1 MLSYNNMKISDFL
14 NADLL
19 ELDLSASDTESCIKK
34 LVDILERSSLI
45 KSPEEVYRKLIER
58 EKVMSTGI
66 GMEVAIPH
74 ARCPSLSR
82 TIVTMAISN
91 RGIEFKAI
99 DGKPVK
105 VIFLIVGPPE
115 AASLHV
121 KLLAQIARMIKSKDF
136 AETIL
141 QAKTGAEIV
150 EIIQRKEMEETK
162 ENGVE

>member
-19 ELDLSASDTESCIKK
+19 ELDLSASDTENCIKK
-34 LVDILERSSLI
+34 LVDILERNSLI

>member
-1 MLSYNNMKISDFL
+1 MKISDFL
-14 NADLL
+14 NADMLD
-19 ELDLSASDTESCIKK
+19 LDLSASDTESCLRK
-34 LVDILERSSLI
+34 LVDILEQDNLI
-45 KSPEEVYRKLIER
+45 RSPEEVFQKLLER

-82 TIVTMAISN
+82 TIVTIAVSSK
-91 RGIEFKAI
+91 GIEFKAI

-105 VIFLIVGPPE
+105 IIFLIVGPPE

-136 AETIL
+136 TEELL
-141 QAKTGAEIV
+141 QAKTGDKIV

>member
-1 MLSYNNMKISDFL
+1 MKISDAL

-19 ELDLSASDTESCIKK
+19 ELNLSAPDTEGCIRK
-34 LVDILERSSLI
+34 LVDVLERSSLI
-45 KSPEEVYRKLIER
+45 RSPEEVYEKLIER

-66 GMEVAIPH
+66 GMGIAIPH

-82 TIVTMAISN
+82 TIVTLAISN
-91 RGIEFKAI
+91 EGIEFKAI

-105 VIFLIVGPPE
+105 VVFLIVGPPE

-121 KLLAQIARMIKSKDF
+121 KLLAQIARMIKNQGF
-136 AETIL
+136 ADRLI
-141 QAKTGAEIV
+141 QAKTGS
-150 EIIQRKEMEETK
+150 EIIEIIKEKEMRETK

>member
-1 MLSYNNMKISDFL
+1 MKISDFL

>member
-1 MLSYNNMKISDFL
+1 MKISDFL

-45 KSPEEVYRKLIER
+45 KSPEEVYQKLIER

-74 ARCPSLSR
+74 ARCPSLSK

-115 AASLHV
+115 AASHHV

-136 AETIL
+136 AETVL

>member
-1 MLSYNNMKISDFL
+1 MKISGFL

-45 KSPEEVYRKLIER
+45 KSPEEVYQKLIER

-99 DGKPVK
+99 DRKLVK